1 MELKIGS
8 RIRRAYN
15 TFMNR
20 DPTRSYQDYGAG
32 YSRRPDRVRL
42 SYGNERSIIT
52 SVYNRIAVDA
62 SAMVMYHCRT
72 DDDGQ
77 FVDYVKSGLNS
88 CLTLEANIDQ
98 SGRAFR
104 QDIIMTMLDEGCVA
118 IVPVDTDDDPA
129 VKQTGS
135 YDILTMRTGRVITWY
150 PSNVRVNVYDE
161 HDGIRKDVIVPK
173 KATALVENPFY
184 AVMNES
190 NSTAK
195 RLAHKLSL
203 LDATDDYNASGNVDL
218 IIQLPYTVK
227 GENRRKLAEERRKEL
242 QDQLAGSTYG
252 VAYIDGTERIT
263 QLNRSLEN
271 HLMKQVEYFTN
282 LLFSQLNITQS
293 ILDGT
298 ADEKTMLNYYER
310 TIEPILAAI
319 SDEMKRKFLTRTA
332 ITQGQTIMFFRDP
345 FKLVP
350 VSDIAE
356 IADKFTRNEIM
367 TANEMRQKIGL
378 KPSTDPKADELI
390 NSNIRQPEE
399 PANTETTVSEKEET
413 IQNE

>member
-15 TFMNR
+15 AFMNR

-62 SAMVMYHCRT
+62 AAMAMYHCRT

-104 QDIIMTMLDEGCVA
+104 QDIVMTMLDEGCVA

-356 IADKFTRNEIM
+356 IADKFTRNEVM

>member
-1 MELKIGS
+1 
-8 RIRRAYN
+8 
-15 TFMNR
+15 
-20 DPTRSYQDYGAG
+20 
-32 YSRRPDRVRL
+32 
-42 SYGNERSIIT
+42 
-52 SVYNRIAVDA
+52 
-62 SAMVMYHCRT
+62 
-72 DDDGQ
+72 
-77 FVDYVKSGLNS
+77 
-88 CLTLEANIDQ
+88 
-98 SGRAFR
+98 
-104 QDIIMTMLDEGCVA
+104 MLDEGCVA

-356 IADKFTRNEIM
+356 IADKFTRNEVM

>member
-1 MELKIGS
+1 M
-8 RIRRAYN
+8 
-15 TFMNR
+15 
-20 DPTRSYQDYGAG
+20 
-32 YSRRPDRVRL
+32 
-42 SYGNERSIIT
+42 
-52 SVYNRIAVDA
+52 
-62 SAMVMYHCRT
+62 
-72 DDDGQ
+72 
-77 FVDYVKSGLNS
+77 
-88 CLTLEANIDQ
+88 EANIDQ

-104 QDIIMTMLDEGCVA
+104 QDIVMTMLDEGCVA

-356 IADKFTRNEIM
+356 IADKFTRNEVM